1 MDRIA
6 LILAVVLGIY
16 ATLAGL
22 AWLQR
27 LIGERMAAR
36 KRGMAMNLARR
47 AGPAVTGGLV
57 VLIAGSVMRL
67 SGHVPLAALLIAGAL
82 AFGFH
87 RGLADVRQ
95 GDRRSIGFR
104 LLVTAGLSLAI
115 LWQTGVI

>member
-16 ATLAGL
+16 AALAGL

-36 KRGMAMNLARR
+36 KRGMTMNLARR
-47 AGPAVTGGLV
+47 AGPPVIGGIV
-57 VLIAGSVMRL
+57 VLIAGMVMGL
-67 SGHVPLAALLIAGAL
+67 SGQVPLAALLIAGGL

>member
-6 LILAVVLGIY
+6 LILAVFLGLY
-16 ATLAGL
+16 SALSGL

-47 AGPAVTGGLV
+47 AAPPVIGGV
-57 VLIAGSVMRL
+57 VLLIAGSVLRL
-67 SGHVPLAALLIAGAL
+67 TGHMPLGALLIAGGL

-104 LLVTAGLSLAI
+104 LLVSAGLGLAI